1 MQGKHGIRL
10 REKKTKVIEEEKRFF
25 PPLIVSPEKA
35 DSLIVAKREYC
46 FSIIVFIISAAR
58 CLKKKIRRIN
68 QSKRQEQKRGAKI
81 KYYYSIC
88 TCESFHK

>member
-1 MQGKHGIRL
+1 MQGKHGIRR
-10 REKKTKVIEEEKRFF
+10 REKKNIGYRFEKRFF

-35 DSLIVAKREYC
+35 DSLIVAKRKYC

-68 QSKRQEQKRGAKI
+68 QSKRQEQNKRDKDKI
-81 KYYYSIC
+81 LLQYMYL
-88 TCESFHK
+88 